1 VLLPNPGPIGYPQNL
16 VMVAVEIAGMEQGG
30 FPTVESSRGQF
41 APADPID
48 IDYVPLFFH
57 RYPSSLIAGL
67 TQVPSRKISVP
78 RIVVVLAPF
87 SRAPSS
93 GMAATS
99 AILKRYAR
107 GEPGA
112 KAAGFIVNVSEYSA
126 ALVLSDGTPA
136 AQLRLRPMSSASPR
150 RSPPTTKA

>member
-1 VLLPNPGPIGYPQNL
+1 
-16 VMVAVEIAGMEQGG
+16 MAG
-30 FPTVESSRGQF
+30 
-41 APADPID
+41 
-48 IDYVPLFFH
+48 
-57 RYPSSLIAGL
+57 
-67 TQVPSRKISVP
+67 
-78 RIVVVLAPF
+78 
-87 SRAPSS
+87 
-93 GMAATS
+93 TS